1 MDDLDAEVEDLC
13 IAVAEEWRLKID
25 KIEPISVGIESDD
38 ITVDQIRVV
47 WVRR

>member
-1 MDDLDAEVEDLC
+1 
-13 IAVAEEWRLKID
+13 VAEEWRLKID
-25 KIEPISVGIESDD
+25 NIEPISVGLESDD